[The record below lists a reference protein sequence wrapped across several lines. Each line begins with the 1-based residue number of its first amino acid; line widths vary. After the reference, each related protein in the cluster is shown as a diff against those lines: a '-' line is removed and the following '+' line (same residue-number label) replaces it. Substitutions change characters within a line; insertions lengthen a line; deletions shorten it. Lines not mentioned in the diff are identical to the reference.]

1 MDLVP
6 SILEGPFRP
15 PEQHR
20 TGVLRTWTKILIT
33 SALLS
38 SIGITMALLF

>member
-15 PEQHR
+15 PEPAR
-20 TGVLRTWTKILIT
+20 TGVLRTWTKIIIA

-38 SIGITMALLF
+38 SIGITVALFF